1 MTLNIQITVDCN
13 KPHELAEW
21 WAETLDWAVEP
32 QDENF
37 IRSMIEQGYATE
49 ADTQVHRGKLV
60 WRAGAA
66 IRPPDELDTK
76 NPPRRLL
83 FQTVAEEK
91 TTKNRVH
98 WDVRLDGRDKD
109 EVRAA
114 PGSARRNVPLD
125 GQPGAARMAHHGG
138 PGGQRVLHQ
147 LSGLLDSECEQ
158 RNPRPGIRRLR
169 PPALAHRLRF

>member
-1 MTLNIQITVDCN
+1 MTLNIQITVDCFN
-13 KPHELAEW
+13 PHELAEW
-21 WAETLDWAVEP
+21 WAETLGWAVEP
-32 QDENF
+32 QDEGF

-49 ADTQVHRGKLV
+49 ADTELHRGKLV

-66 IRPPDELDTK
+66 IRPPDELKTRT
-76 NPPRRLL
+76 PARRLL

-114 PGSARRNVPLD
+114 LEARGATFLWTANQGPLEWHT
-125 GQPGAARMAHHGG
+125 MADPEGNEFCI
-138 PGGQRVLHQ
+138 
-147 LSGLLDSECEQ
+147 S
-158 RNPRPGIRRLR
+158 
-169 PPALAHRLRF
+169 